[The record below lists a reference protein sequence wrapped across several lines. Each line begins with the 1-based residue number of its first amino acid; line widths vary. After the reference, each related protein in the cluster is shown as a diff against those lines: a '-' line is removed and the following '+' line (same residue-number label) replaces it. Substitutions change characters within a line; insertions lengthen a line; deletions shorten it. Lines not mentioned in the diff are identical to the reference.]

1 MRDALI
7 VSICIVLAGLLWS
20 QARHV
25 ERKEV
30 LNRTRRFFGDLML
43 VQKKSS
49 YWQRYLER
57 LQIDLNRIGFE
68 VSVAK
73 YAKYVP
79 VGILLFLALT
89 HYASGVPYWLSFT
102 IAILLILLPR
112 IIVSELS
119 ARYVINVRKRLI
131 LDVINPGIHALTNGT
146 LEDAC
151 EEIEREAK
159 SPMIRREFK
168 YINELGKAP
177 GDMSVAR
184 AMLLRAK
191 ELGIPEFET
200 LAITTM
206 EGQRYNAKLTDVWRD
221 IRQAIYDKVQTQN
234 TIQSEVSTFRFV
246 ALGLFIVAVLFV
258 VFGYQDL
265 RIHGVIQVGVFVTLV
280 SYFIGISQVAKTTEV
295 K

>member
-221 IRQAIYDKVQTQN
+221 IRQALYDKVQTQN

>member
-1 MRDALI
+1 
-7 VSICIVLAGLLWS
+7 
-20 QARHV
+20 
-25 ERKEV
+25 
-30 LNRTRRFFGDLML
+30 ML

-221 IRQAIYDKVQTQN
+221 IRQALYDKVQTQN

-258 VFGYQDL
+258 VFGYRDL